1 MPRKTNLV
9 SRAEIRI
16 SDLRKKERL
25 LNVKLLEVR
34 AEIKAF
40 ENMIEWSENTSRKE
54 DEETDGNTGKSSAN
68 KT

>member
-9 SRAEIRI
+9 SRAENRI

-40 ENMIEWSENTSRKE
+40 ENMIQWSENTSRKE
-54 DEETDGNTGKSSAN
+54 DEETDGNKQHSGN